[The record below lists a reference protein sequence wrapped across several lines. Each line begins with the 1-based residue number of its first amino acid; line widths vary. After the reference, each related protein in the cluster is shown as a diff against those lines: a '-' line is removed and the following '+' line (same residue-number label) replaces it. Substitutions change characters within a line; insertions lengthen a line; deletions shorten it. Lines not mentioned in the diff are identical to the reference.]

1 MILRCSQCRSKFQVD
16 DGLRGKTFR
25 CRVCSTPIKATAEF
39 AVENA
44 SAERRNSASSA
55 APAAR
60 TSNRP
65 SRSASAAPKSKSG
78 HAAVVRQRD
87 DERSKRDLFGQEI
100 QLSAKVVEHQGAA
113 SPFTAARS
121 ENSVLFSLDQ
131 LSKPQLPETAS
142 AAPVR
147 AKADS
152 GLIDLN
158 ALMNDQP
165 LDPKSIRPAPLSEPP
180 LGAFTREVQPTPA
193 AAFEITPQFHGSKK
207 RSRLFAAVGALAVAA
222 LVTIGVVA
230 TNHED
235 ARVAAAA
242 QAAAPKPAEPPP
254 APVVKETPPPAPTAE
269 TKAQAPAETAST
281 SDTGHRASKGRKAG
295 KSKGS
300 SASASAPA
308 APAPKKAAD
317 PCGCHGDL
325 LCNMK
330 CSSH

>member
-1 MILRCSQCRSKFQVD
+1 VD

-25 CRVCSTPIKATAEF
+25 CRVCSSPIKATADF
-39 AVENA
+39 AIENA
-44 SAERRNSASSA
+44 SPERRSS
-55 APAAR
+55 APAAK
-60 TSNRP
+60 TSQRP
-65 SRSASAAPKSKSG
+65 SRAASAAPKST

-100 QLSAKVVEHQGAA
+100 QLSAKVVEHGGPA
-113 SPFTAARS
+113 SAFTAARS

-131 LSKPQLPETAS
+131 LAKPQLPETAS

-158 ALMNDQP
+158 ALMNDQ

-193 AAFEITPQFHGSKK
+193 AAFEITPLQGSKK
-207 RSRLFAAVGALAVAA
+207 RNKLVAAAGALAVAA
-222 LVTIGVVA
+222 LVTIGIVA

-242 QAAAPKPAEPPP
+242 QAAAPKPAEPP
-254 APVVKETPPPAPTAE
+254 APVVKDPTPPPAPTVE
-269 TKAQAPAETAST
+269 TKAQAPAETASS
-281 SDTGHRASKGRKAG
+281 SDTGNHRSSKGRKAG

>member
-1 MILRCSQCRSKFQVD
+1 MVLRCSQCRSKFQVD

-25 CRVCSTPIKATAEF
+25 CRVCSSPIKATADF

-44 SAERRNSASSA
+44 SPDRRSS

-60 TSNRP
+60 TSQRP
-65 SRSASAAPKSKSG
+65 SRAASAAPKST

-100 QLSAKVVEHQGAA
+100 QLSAKVVEHGGPA
-113 SPFTAARS
+113 SAFTAARS

-131 LSKPQLPETAS
+131 LAKPQLPESAS
-142 AAPVR
+142 SAPVR
-147 AKADS
+147 AKVDS

-158 ALMNDQP
+158 ALMAGDQP

-193 AAFEITPQFHGSKK
+193 AAFEITPQFNGSKK
-207 RSRLFAAVGALAVAA
+207 RSRLFAAVGAVAVAA

-242 QAAAPKPAEPPP
+242 QAAAPKAPEPPPP
-254 APVVKETPPPAPTAE
+254 APVVKDPTPAPTVE
-269 TKAQAPAETAST
+269 TKAQAPAETASS
-281 SDTGHRASKGRKAG
+281 SDAGHRSSKGRKAG
-295 KSKGS
+295 KSKAS
-300 SASASAPA
+300 SAAAPA